1 MASELFN
8 SASINPPALTNR
20 VSASPVNEPSVKS
33 AVAEVP
39 PQPKVTAPKPI
50 DIKFDPAEV
59 RQNLQEAVNILN
71 KQINEHNRGLG
82 FSIDDSLE
90 TPVVTVRSTVTGE
103 VVRQIPN
110 ETVVRLAHSID
121 NIKGMLINANV

>member
-1 MASELFN
+1 MASEIFN
-8 SASINPPALTNR
+8 SVSTNAPTVASRVR
-20 VSASPVNEPSVKS
+20 VSAANEPTAKA
-33 AVAEVP
+33 AVAEAP

-59 RQNLQEAVNILN
+59 RKNIQEAVNVLN
-71 KQINEHNRGLG
+71 QQINEHNRGLG

-110 ETVVRLAHSID
+110 EAVVRVAHSID
-121 NIKGMLINANV
+121 SIKGLLINANV